1 MNNKL
6 YTARHTELD
15 PHEAAL
21 LWRFTQAYRPHD
33 PAPTWRELKAQG
45 LERIDEDSVIDSVRD
60 QLAAG

>member
-6 YTARHTELD
+6 YTARHTKLD
-15 PHEAAL
+15 PHETAL

>member
-60 QLAAG
+60 QLAAE